1 MTKLKEGESYY
12 LPFWVVLVHLDATP
26 PDPFVK
32 CKLIKLT
39 KTETVGVVDDKTI
52 FTMADTCIVEL
63 HIDNVI
69 HDMPIDHLIEK
80 SELTEWA
87 SRFAQWFTDYAK
99 QES

>member
-12 LPFWVVLVHLDATP
+12 LPFWVVLVHLDVTP

-39 KTETVGVVDDKTI
+39 QTETVSVVDDKSK
-52 FTMADTCIVEL
+52 FTMVDTCSIEL
-63 HIDNVI
+63 YIGNKI
-69 HDMPIDHLIEK
+69 HDMPIDHLIKK

-87 SRFAQWFTDYAK
+87 SRFAQWFIDYAK